1 MGILDFRFRFED
13 LQNWQQTKT
22 EEEKLLSCCQ
32 DALKDYVDEQ
42 DNNEH
47 DNEDWEDVDNDDDD
61 DDDDDYDDTMMHAY
75 QAFDM
80 HYMDSLMR

>member
-1 MGILDFRFRFED
+1 M
-13 LQNWQQTKT
+13 
-22 EEEKLLSCCQ
+22 SCCQ
-32 DALKDYVDEQ
+32 DTLKDYVDEQ
-42 DNNEH
+42 DNNYD
-47 DNEDWEDVDNDDDD
+47 DNEDWKDVDND

>member
-1 MGILDFRFRFED
+1 M
-13 LQNWQQTKT
+13 
-22 EEEKLLSCCQ
+22 SCCQ
-32 DALKDYVDEQ
+32 DTLKDHVDEQ

-47 DNEDWEDVDNDDDD
+47 DNEDWEDVDND

>member
-1 MGILDFRFRFED
+1 M
-13 LQNWQQTKT
+13 
-22 EEEKLLSCCQ
+22 SCCQ
-32 DALKDYVDEQ
+32 DTLKDYVDEQ

-47 DNEDWEDVDNDDDD
+47 DNEEWEDVDNDDN

>member
-1 MGILDFRFRFED
+1 M
-13 LQNWQQTKT
+13 
-22 EEEKLLSCCQ
+22 SCCQ

-47 DNEDWEDVDNDDDD
+47 DNEDWEDVDNNDD
-61 DDDDDYDDTMMHAY
+61 DDDDDYDDTMMHAH

>member
-1 MGILDFRFRFED
+1 M
-13 LQNWQQTKT
+13 
-22 EEEKLLSCCQ
+22 SCCH
-32 DALKDYVDEQ
+32 DTLKY
-42 DNNEH
+42 
-47 DNEDWEDVDNDDDD
+47 WEDVDND

>member
-1 MGILDFRFRFED
+1 M
-13 LQNWQQTKT
+13 
-22 EEEKLLSCCQ
+22 SCCQ

-47 DNEDWEDVDNDDDD
+47 DNEEWEDVDNDDN

>member
-1 MGILDFRFRFED
+1 M
-13 LQNWQQTKT
+13 
-22 EEEKLLSCCQ
+22 SCCQ

-61 DDDDDYDDTMMHAY
+61 YDDTMMHAY